1 MNRPS
6 VLDACLTFL
15 RGATRLLVVLLS
27 AMAAHAQAADVA
39 LTRVTIAVD
48 GMMKSKSGAT

>member
-1 MNRPS
+1 MQWTKILAPVLSICLMLSMHVQAES
-6 VLDACLTFL
+6 VDQ
-15 RGATRLLVVLLS
+15 V
-27 AMAAHAQAADVA
+27 